1 MRPERK
7 RKQAQEFLEA
17 KEVQLKKIQKETLKQ
32 DNNTLLGS
40 IKSFFE
46 LGDKC
51 LTAEDTIPIE
61 KVYENGIF
69 QLTDGYYTKMIAFED
84 INYQLALEEQRD
96 FIFNQ
101 FAAFLN

>member
-96 FIFNQ
+96 FIFN
-101 FAAFLN
+101 